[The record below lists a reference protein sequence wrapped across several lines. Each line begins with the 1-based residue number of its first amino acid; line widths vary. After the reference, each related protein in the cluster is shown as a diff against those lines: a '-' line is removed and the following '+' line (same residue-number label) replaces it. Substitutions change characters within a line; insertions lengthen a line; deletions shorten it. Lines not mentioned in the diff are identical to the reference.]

1 MPDQYTVGEVAKRL
15 GVSASTIKLWEK
27 AGSIP
32 KARRIKLNKVRVYTE
47 NQIRIIEE
55 FIRDNY

>member
-1 MPDQYTVGEVAKRL
+1 MPEQYTVGEVAKRL

-32 KARRIKLNKVRVYTE
+32 KARRVRLNKVRVYTE
-47 NQIRIIEE
+47 SQIQVIEE
-55 FIRDNY
+55 YIKANY